1 MTMGKKQRVTI
12 RLSDD
17 LLAAVERERRARH
30 QTRSA
35 FIRATV
41 EQALRTK
48 QEQSAVERYVAGYRR
63 QPETADEVLAMHR
76 IAVAVLARDPW
87 EDKDDAVL

>member
-1 MTMGKKQRVTI
+1 MGKKQRVTI
-12 RLSDD
+12 RLGDE

-35 FIRATV
+35 FIQAAI
-41 EQALRTK
+41 EQALGAE

-63 QPETADEVLAMHR
+63 WPETDDEVLVMHS

-87 EDKDDAVL
+87 EDKDDAVR